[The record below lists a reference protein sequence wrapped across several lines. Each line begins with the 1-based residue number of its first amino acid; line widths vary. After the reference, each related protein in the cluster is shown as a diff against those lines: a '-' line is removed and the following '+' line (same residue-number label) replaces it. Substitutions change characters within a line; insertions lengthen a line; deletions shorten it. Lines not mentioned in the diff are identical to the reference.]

1 MEQFNKTQETHLWF
15 TEYHTPNS
23 GIILRV
29 KETLLRVKSP
39 FQELVILD
47 TYEYG
52 RMMLLDGLVMLTDR
66 DEFIYHEMI
75 THVPVNSNP
84 SIKKAL
90 IIGGG
95 DCGTLRELSRY
106 SFIESIKMVEIDEE
120 VVKASKKFFPQLTA
134 NLPKHSEIIIGD
146 GIDFVGKTNEKFD
159 LIIID
164 STDPIGPAEGLFT
177 DAFYS
182 NCKNILTDS
191 GMMVIQAESPYFHAD
206 SIKIFSDRLK
216 RIFGFIKPYLAF
228 IPTYPS
234 GMWEFIICTKHE
246 FDPSLKNEALIKD
259 FEGVLKYYNHDIHD
273 GAFKLPT
280 FVKKIYGI

>member
-1 MEQFNKTQETHLWF
+1 MEQFNKSQETHLWY

-23 GIILRV
+23 GITLKV

-39 FQELVILD
+39 YQELVILD

-52 RMMLLDGLVMLTDR
+52 KMMLLDGLVMLTER

-75 THVPVNSNP
+75 THVPVNINP

-106 SFIESIKMVEIDEE
+106 SFIKNIKMVEIDEE
-120 VVKASKKFFPQLTA
+120 VVKASKRFFPQLA
-134 NLPKHSEIIIGD
+134 SNLPGNAEIIIGD
-146 GIDFVGKTNEKFD
+146 GIDFVEKTDETFD

-177 DAFYS
+177 DTFYS
-182 NCKNILTDS
+182 NCRRILSDD
-191 GMMVIQAESPYFHAD
+191 GMMVLQAESPYFHAD
-206 SIKIFSDRLK
+206 SIRIFSERLK

-228 IPTYPS
+228 IPVYPS
-234 GMWEFIICTKHE
+234 GMWEFIICSKHE
-246 FDPSLKNEALIKD
+246 IDSSAKSKVLTDGFGEI
-259 FEGVLKYYNHDIHD
+259 LKYYNADVHD
-273 GAFKLPT
+273 GSFKLPT
-280 FVKKIYGI
+280 FVRKIYGI

>member
-1 MEQFNKTQETHLWF
+1 MEQFNKSQETHLWY

-23 GIILRV
+23 GITLKV

-39 FQELVILD
+39 YQELVILD

-52 RMMLLDGLVMLTDR
+52 KMMLLDGLVMLTER

-75 THVPVNSNP
+75 THMPVNVNP
-84 SIKKAL
+84 NIKKAL

-95 DCGTLRELSRY
+95 DCGTLRELSKY
-106 SFIESIKMVEIDEE
+106 PFIENIKMVEIDEE
-120 VVKASKKFFPQLTA
+120 VVKASKKYFPQLTSGLSK
-134 NLPKHSEIIIGD
+134 NSEIIIGD
-146 GIDFVGKTNEKFD
+146 GIDFVEKTNEIFD

-182 NCKNILTDS
+182 NCRRILS
-191 GMMVIQAESPYFHAD
+191 ENGMMVLQAESPYFHAD

-216 RIFGFIKPYLAF
+216 RIFGFITPYIAF

-234 GMWEFIICTKHE
+234 GMWEFIICTKKE
-246 FDPSLKNEALIKD
+246 LDTSLKSKSLIGD
-259 FEGVLKYYNHDIHD
+259 FEQMLKYYNHDVHS

>member
-23 GIILRV
+23 GITLKVR
-29 KETLLRVKSP
+29 ETLIRVRSP
-39 FQELVILD
+39 YQDIVILD

-52 RMMLLDGLVMLTDR
+52 KIMLLDGLVMLTER

-75 THVPVNSNP
+75 THVPVNINP
-84 SIKKAL
+84 RIRNAL

-106 SFIESIKMVEIDEE
+106 YFIKNIKMVEIDNE
-120 VVKASKKFFPQLTA
+120 VVNISKKFFPQLTSELSRNA
-134 NLPKHSEIIIGD
+134 EIIIGD
-146 GIDFVGKTNEKFD
+146 GIDFVEKTNETFD

-177 DAFYS
+177 DTFYS
-182 NCKNILTDS
+182 NCKRILS
-191 GMMVIQAESPYFHAD
+191 NNGMLVLQAESPYFHAD

-216 RIFGFIKPYLAF
+216 RVFGFLTPYIAF

-234 GMWEFIICTKHE
+234 GMWEFIICTTHE
-246 FDPSLKNEALIKD
+246 IDLSLKDTKLIKD
-259 FEGVLKYYNHDIHD
+259 FELILKYYNHDVHV

>member
-1 MEQFNKTQETHLWF
+1 MNEFNKSQDTHLWY

-23 GIILRV
+23 GITLKV

-75 THVPVNSNP
+75 THIPVNINP
-84 SIKKAL
+84 SVKKAL

-106 SFIESIKMVEIDEE
+106 SFIENVKMVEIDEE
-120 VVKASKKFFPQLTA
+120 VVKASRKFFPQLA
-134 NLPKHSEIIIGD
+134 SNLPKNAEIVIGD
-146 GIDFVGKTNEKFD
+146 GIDFVEKTDDVFD

-177 DAFYS
+177 DSFYS
-182 NCKNILTDS
+182 NCRRILS
-191 GMMVIQAESPYFHAD
+191 EEGMMVLQAESPYFHAE
-206 SIKIFSDRLK
+206 SIKIFSDRLR
-216 RIFGFIKPYLAF
+216 RIFGFIRPYLAF
-228 IPTYPS
+228 IPVYPS
-234 GMWEFIICTKHE
+234 GMWEFIICSKNE
-246 FDPSLKNEALIKD
+246 LDVSLKKADLISH
-259 FEGVLKYYNHDIHD
+259 FESSLKYYNHDVHK
-273 GAFKLPT
+273 GAFMLPT
-280 FVKKIYGI
+280 FVKNIYGI